1 MTDAGWPQT
10 SHPVQVLFDWW
21 SQNQWVDVAGALA
34 RALLVAVLAW
44 QVARLAR
51 YSFDRATLTS
61 GADANIRLLVGRV
74 LFLVIVGVGIVT
86 VLDIVGIPLSA
97 VVTVMGVAG
106 LAIGLAVQDILKS
119 FFAGLYLLF
128 ERPFRLGDE
137 IQLKEYRGVVE
148 HVDYRTT
155 MIRTEENIQV
165 LIPNALLFAEIVLNR
180 REFRPLPEPA
190 AEQAEGAQRGRPAGQ

>member
-1 MTDAGWPQT
+1 MPFAGWPQT
-10 SHPVQVLFDWW
+10 SQPEQVLLNWW
-21 SQNQWVDVAGALA
+21 SQYEWVDVVSALA

-51 YSFDRATLTS
+51 YSFDRATLRS

-74 LFLVIVGVGIVT
+74 LFLIIVGVGVAT

-97 VVTVMGVAG
+97 VVTLMGVAG
-106 LAIGLAVQDILKS
+106 IAVGLAVQDILKN
-119 FFAGLYLLF
+119 FFSGLYLLF
-128 ERPFRLGDE
+128 ERPFRLGEE
-137 IQLKEYRGVVE
+137 IQVKDFRGVVE

-165 LIPNALLFAEIVLNR
+165 LNPNALLFAEIVLNR
-180 REFRPLPEPA
+180 SDFRPLPKPPA
-190 AEQAEGAQRGRPAGQ
+190 DQAEGGERARAAGE